1 METKI
6 VMWDLVTNQGTFA
19 VGIGLL
25 LFAMGYW
32 KGRKS
37 YPHDLIVETVIDQL
51 DQGGFIRTKKT
62 LVDGK
67 WETEILTIDEEK

>member
-6 VMWDLVTNQGTFA
+6 VMWDLVTNQGTLA
-19 VGIGLL
+19 VIAGLL

-32 KGRKS
+32 KGRQS
-37 YPHDLIVETVIDQL
+37 YPHAQMVETVIDEL
-51 DQGGFIRTKKT
+51 VEGGFIRTKKT

-67 WETEILTIDEEK
+67 WETEILTVDDE